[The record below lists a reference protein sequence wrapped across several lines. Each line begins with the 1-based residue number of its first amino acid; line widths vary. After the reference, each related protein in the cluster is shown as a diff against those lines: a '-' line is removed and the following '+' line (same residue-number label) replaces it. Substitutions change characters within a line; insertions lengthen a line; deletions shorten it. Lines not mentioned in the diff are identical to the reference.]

1 MTLVQFARSIL
12 PLALLLAV
20 PVHAKEWTH
29 VRIATEG
36 AYPPYNFHKPDGS
49 LAGFE
54 IDLANDLCRRIKAEC
69 EIVAQD
75 WDGIIPG
82 LNAGKFDGI
91 MSGMSITPKRLEVID
106 FSLPYASSPT
116 TLVVTKDSPL
126 VNLPG
131 DGTRV
136 RLQDEAAAQAAIDAL
151 KAKLKGKIIAVQ
163 VSTIQADFL
172 ATYLKGIVEVR
183 TYKTTD
189 ETFLD
194 LAAGRVDAVL
204 SSAANAKAAMDAAD
218 GKDLVFT
225 GPSVNGGL
233 IGIGSGIGIR
243 KSDADLKQLFDGA
256 IQAATADGTIS
267 RLSVQWFKIDLT
279 PR

>member
-1 MTLVQFARSIL
+1 MTLLQLARTIL
-12 PLALLLAV
+12 PLVILVTAPLQ
-20 PVHAKEWTH
+20 AKEWTR

-131 DGTRV
+131 EGTRV
-136 RLQDEAAAQAAIDAL
+136 RLQDAASAQTAIDAL

-172 ATYLKGIVEVR
+172 ATYLKDIVEVR

-204 SSAANAKAAMDAAD
+204 SSAANAKAAMDTTD

-225 GPSVNGGL
+225 GPTINGGL
-233 IGIGSGIGIR
+233 IGLGSGIGIR
-243 KSDADLKQLFDGA
+243 KADADLRQLFDGA